1 MNEKDEKFIKEKYM
15 EMQAIDAQ
23 MKEVEKHDER
33 LDDQINEVLVTK
45 KALMDFK
52 EVKVDTETLMPL
64 ANGIFAKAVVKDT
77 QKLIVNVGN
86 NVATEKTVDE
96 TIYLMDE
103 QLDELDKYKAKMNEN
118 MQALTLKV
126 KEIEKVVDLRVKK
139 NV

>member
-52 EVKVDTETLMPL
+52 KVKVNTETLMPL